1 MGIFGD
7 SKEYKAVYQ
16 SLKALQDLEKEGVS
30 AAGAAAIGET
40 LRGFQKA
47 CEKYLSTR
55 SGARTDRGK
64 ERYQQIQQLYEK
76 YLRNEHLIKLP
87 EAVRDNREYDGMNWE
102 KAWELEHARQVM
114 DESRAVLRKMED
126 QPVSLETAPKVVKAH
141 HDMIEASRVYFTA
154 QAPNDSV
161 RAKQQ
166 EARREHDAFQAR
178 NLDALR
184 DVRRL
189 KEFEGKTWKQVD
201 QVKRPFVQVGKKV
214 EKAGAGASIRYKVT
228 YNNTEGF
235 FTEGKKTTAKLGDV
249 FDRYVEKLPDGF
261 LRAKMEKYKGLLTNS
276 LLEEKALSREN
287 TIGECME
294 QIREQMKELPEKERT
309 ELARDGRFLRAG
321 AELMV
326 EIWKEDVML
335 SGSRLETGTDFSR
348 LNEATTRLADLLGV
362 GGLIAH
368 SQEME
373 IEMDGKR
380 IRGNFMEKAPGED
393 INSKDPE
400 VLMKFA
406 QVEKLQ
412 NPGLNKDLSNLRVL
426 DYLCYQKDRHSG
438 NVLYR
443 LGEPGPDGHRQILG
457 IMGIDN
463 DLAFSPYTERDQIQN
478 RGTIS
483 ELEDMNFI
491 SADMADRITGL
502 DREKLEY
509 AVGDIL
515 GGKEM
520 DALITRVEDMK
531 RHVRTQM
538 IRVKDGQWE
547 LNLFSMNDTNLE
559 KKGPE
564 AVKYAKAA
572 KSLQNEMEGR
582 PAHPSTV
589 SLIKKTLDNTKYG
602 FKKEKEMY
610 LARMNGLES
619 MFENAEKEAEKMN
632 LGGLMKEENGQKRPL
647 AVRTSQPQTARRESQ
662 VQRKAGGRAM
672 G

>member
-16 SLKALQDLEKEGVS
+16 SLKALQNLEKGGVS
-30 AAGAAAIGET
+30 AAGAAAMGES
-40 LRGFQKA
+40 LRSFQKA

-55 SGARTDRGK
+55 SGARTSRGK
-64 ERYQQIQQLYEK
+64 ERYQQIQQLYEG

-87 EAVRDNREYDGMNWE
+87 EAVRDNREYDGMEWE

-114 DESRAVLRKMED
+114 DESRTVLRKMED

-141 HDMIEASRVYFTA
+141 RDMIEASRIYFTA

-166 EARREHDAFQAR
+166 EARREHDAFRAR

-189 KEFEGKTWKQVD
+189 KEFEGKTWKQVEP
-201 QVKRPFVQVGKKV
+201 VKIPLVQIGKRV
-214 EKAGAGASIRYKVT
+214 EKTGAGASIRYKVT
-228 YNNTEGF
+228 YNNKEGF

-249 FDRYVEKLPDGF
+249 FDRYVEKLPEGS
-261 LRAKMEKYKGLLTNS
+261 LKEKMEKYKGLLTSS
-276 LLEEKALSREN
+276 LLEQKALSQES

-321 AELMV
+321 AELML
-326 EIWKEDVML
+326 EIEKEEVML
-335 SGSRLETGTDFSR
+335 DSSKMETGTDFSR

-373 IEMDGKR
+373 IETDGKR
-380 IRGNFMEKAPGED
+380 IRGNFMEKALGED
-393 INSKDPE
+393 INSVDPE

-406 QVEKLQ
+406 QVEKMQ
-412 NPGLNKDLSNLRVL
+412 SPGLNKDLSNLRVF

-438 NVLYR
+438 NLLYR
-443 LGEPGPDGHRQILG
+443 LGEPGADGHRQILG
-457 IMGIDN
+457 VMGIDN
-463 DLAFSPYTERDQIQN
+463 DLAFSPYTEQN
-478 RGTIS
+478 RRENQGTVS

-491 SADMADRITGL
+491 SADLAERITGL

-515 GGKEM
+515 GEKEM

-531 RHVRTQM
+531 HNIRTRM
-538 IRVKDGQWE
+538 IPVKDGEWE
-547 LNLFSMNDTNLE
+547 LNRFSMEDPDLE
-559 KKGPE
+559 KRGPE

-572 KSLQNEMEGR
+572 KCLRDEMEGH

-589 SLIKKTLDNTKYG
+589 SMIKKSLEQTKYG
-602 FKKEKEMY
+602 FDKEKNIY
-610 LARMNGLES
+610 LARMDGLGE

-632 LGGLMKEENGQKRPL
+632 LGGLMKEENGRKRP
-647 AVRTSQPQTARRESQ
+647 ATVRISQPQTVRRESQ
-662 VQRKAGGRAM
+662 VQKKAGGHAM